1 MATVATYTNTNPDI
15 GIYGLYNP
23 FAVIISNDGAA
34 RANLTFRIK
43 VSIDGI
49 ADTEVIRDVTPI
61 GQAVVVEPF
70 KLLQDTFFKSNFDFL
85 SLSPNS
91 FNIVK
96 IEVGQTSSPTVVPP
110 AEGDPVPP
118 TFQGYVSAQE
128 KSFYVYNGY
137 ENQPVAINYRDF
149 YWYSFEPIKLPK
161 VKKEISL
168 LTNDTENL
176 SYPNQFRGFYDSQD
190 KILTATNV
198 ITTFHRLNGSEITG
212 TATDVAIEEPTAI
225 GYARQNLNLLD
236 FSIPAAAASWKILIR
251 YTNDEDT
258 TYDSEI
264 ITVRRQ
270 ACNPKQSNHRLY
282 WVNRYGGDEYQNF
295 TMLSEESLNIKKGK
309 RIQSDGINYKATTF
323 TDIQNI
329 NNPNIQEFGNSATRN
344 IVLRSDY
351 LSQIEVDALAELYK
365 SAIVVMFDD
374 DGTHPMVVTT
384 TSYRIVSVQQELY
397 KVEVDLQYANN
408 ELMQIQ

>member
-43 VSIDGI
+43 VSIVGI
-49 ADTEVIRDVTPI
+49 SDTEVIRDVTPI

-91 FNIVK
+91 FNIIK
-96 IEVGQTSSPTVVPP
+96 IEVGQTSSAT
-110 AEGDPVPP
+110 AIVPP
-118 TFQGYVSAQE
+118 TFQGYVSAQD

-149 YWYSFEPIKLPK
+149 YWYSFEPIKMPK
-161 VKKEISL
+161 IKQDISL
-168 LTNDTENL
+168 LTTDTENL
-176 SYPNQFRGFYDSQD
+176 SYPNKFRGFYDSTD
-190 KILTATNV
+190 SILTATNV

-212 TATDVAIEEPTAI
+212 TATDVAIAEPTAV

-236 FSIPAAAASWKILIR
+236 ASIPAAASSWKILIR
-251 YTNDEDT
+251 YTNEEDT

-264 ITVRRQ
+264 I
-270 ACNPKQSNHRLY
+270 SNHRLY

-295 TMLSEESLNIKKGK
+295 TMLSEQSLNITKGK

-329 NNPNIQEFGNSATRN
+329 NNPNIQEFGNSAIRN

-351 LSQIEVDALAELYK
+351 LSQIEVNALAELYK

-384 TSYRIVSVQQELY
+384 TSYKIVSVQNELY
-397 KVEVDLQYANN
+397 KVEVNLQYANN

>member
-1 MATVATYTNTNPDI
+1 MATVATYTNTNPEI

-61 GQAVVVEPF
+61 GQTVVVEPF

-85 SLSPNS
+85 SISPNS
-91 FNIVK
+91 FNLVK
-96 IEVGQTSSPTVVPP
+96 IEVGQTSSPSVTPP
-110 AEGDPVPP
+110 AIPVPP
-118 TFQGYVSAQE
+118 VWQDYVPAQT
-128 KSFYVYNGY
+128 KKFYVYNGY

-161 VKKEISL
+161 IKQEISL
-168 LTNDTENL
+168 LTADSENL
-176 SYPNQFRGFYDSQD
+176 SYPNKFRGFFDSID
-190 KILTATNV
+190 AIVIATNV
-198 ITTFHRLNGSEITG
+198 ITTFHRANGSEITG
-212 TATDVAIEEPTAI
+212 TEINEELEEPSEI
-225 GYARQNLNLLD
+225 GYARKELNLLD
-236 FSIPAAAASWKILIR
+236 FSIPVAAAYWKTKIR
-251 YTNDEDT
+251 YTSQGEEPL
-258 TYDSEI
+258 TYDSEE

-270 ACNPKQSNHRLY
+270 DCNPKQSNHRLY

-295 TMLSEESLNIKKGK
+295 TMLSEQSINIKKGK

-323 TDIQNI
+323 ADIQNI

-351 LSQIEVDALAELYK
+351 LSQIEVDALEELYK

-374 DGTHPMVVTT
+374 EGTHPMIVTT
-384 TSYRIVSVQQELY
+384 TNYRIVSVQQELY
-397 KVEVDLQYANN
+397 KVEVNLQYANN

>member
-1 MATVATYTNTNPDI
+1 MATVATYTNTNPEI

-23 FAVIISNDGAA
+23 FAVIISEATTVY
-34 RANLTFRIK
+34 NLTFRIR
-43 VSIDGI
+43 VSIKDI
-49 ADTEVIRDVTPI
+49 AGTEVVRNVNPI
-61 GQAVVVEPF
+61 GQTAVVEPS

-91 FNIVK
+91 FNIIK
-96 IEVGQTSSPTVVPP
+96 IEVGQSSSTNP
-110 AEGDPVPP
+110 DNPP
-118 TFQGYVSAQE
+118 TSQDYVPEQTKE
-128 KSFYVYNGY
+128 FYVYNGY

-161 VKKEISL
+161 IKQEISL
-168 LTNDTENL
+168 LTSDSENL
-176 SYPNQFRGFYDSQD
+176 SYPNKFRGFFDSID
-190 KILTATNV
+190 AIVIATNV
-198 ITTFHRLNGSEITG
+198 ITTFHRANGSEITG
-212 TATDVAIEEPTAI
+212 TEINEELEEPSEI
-225 GYARQNLNLLD
+225 GYARKELNLLD
-236 FSIPAAAASWKILIR
+236 FSIPVAAAYWKTKIR
-251 YTNDEDT
+251 YTSQGEEPL
-258 TYDSEI
+258 TYDSEE

-270 ACNPKQSNHRLY
+270 DCNPKQSNHRLY

-295 TMLSEESLNIKKGK
+295 TMLSEQSINIKKGK

-323 TDIQNI
+323 ADIQNI

-351 LSQIEVDALAELYK
+351 LSQIEVDALSELYK

-374 DGTHPMVVTT
+374 EGTHPMIVTT
-384 TSYRIVSVQQELY
+384 TNYRIISVQQELY
-397 KVEVDLQYANN
+397 KVEVNLQYANN

>member
-1 MATVATYTNTNPDI
+1 MATVATYTNTNPEI

-23 FAVIISNDGAA
+23 FAVIISEATTVY
-34 RANLTFRIK
+34 NLTFRIR
-43 VSIDGI
+43 VSIKDI
-49 ADTEVIRDVTPI
+49 AGTEVVRNVNPI
-61 GQAVVVEPF
+61 GQTAVVEPF

-91 FNIVK
+91 FNIIK
-96 IEVGQTSSPTVVPP
+96 IEVGQSSSTNP
-110 AEGDPVPP
+110 DNPP
-118 TFQGYVSAQE
+118 TSQDYVPEQTKE
-128 KSFYVYNGY
+128 FYVYNGY

-161 VKKEISL
+161 IKQEISL
-168 LTNDTENL
+168 LTSDSENL
-176 SYPNQFRGFYDSQD
+176 SYPNKFRGFFDSID
-190 KILTATNV
+190 AIVIATNV
-198 ITTFHRLNGSEITG
+198 ITTFHRANGSEITG
-212 TATDVAIEEPTAI
+212 TEINEELEEPSEI
-225 GYARQNLNLLD
+225 GYARKELNLLD
-236 FSIPAAAASWKILIR
+236 FSIPVAAAYWKTKIR
-251 YTNDEDT
+251 YTSQGGEPL
-258 TYDSEI
+258 TYDSEE

-270 ACNPKQSNHRLY
+270 DCNPKQSNHRLY

-295 TMLSEESLNIKKGK
+295 TMLSEQSINIKKGK

-323 TDIQNI
+323 ADIQNI

-351 LSQIEVDALAELYK
+351 LSQIEVDALEELYK

-374 DGTHPMVVTT
+374 EGTHPMIVTT
-384 TSYRIVSVQQELY
+384 TNYRIVSVQQELY
-397 KVEVDLQYANN
+397 KVEVNLQYANN

>member
-23 FAVIISNDGAA
+23 FAVIISNDGTA
-34 RANLTFRIK
+34 RFNLTFRIK
-43 VSIDGI
+43 VSIVGI
-49 ADTEVIRDVTPI
+49 SDTEVIRDVTPI
-61 GQAVVVEPF
+61 GQTVVVEPF
-70 KLLQDTFFKSNFDFL
+70 KLLQDTFFESNFDFL

-91 FNIVK
+91 FNIIK
-96 IEVGQTSSPTVVPP
+96 IEVGQTSSAT
-110 AEGDPVPP
+110 AIVPP
-118 TFQGYVSAQE
+118 TFQGYVSAQD

-149 YWYSFEPIKLPK
+149 YWYSFEPIKMPK
-161 VKKEISL
+161 IKQDISL
-168 LTNDTENL
+168 LTTDTENL
-176 SYPNQFRGFYDSQD
+176 SYPNQFRGFYDSTD
-190 KILTATNV
+190 SILTATNV

-212 TATDVAIEEPTAI
+212 TATDVAIAEPTAV

-236 FSIPAAAASWKILIR
+236 ASIPAAASSWKILIR
-251 YTNDEDT
+251 YTNEEDT

-295 TMLSEESLNIKKGK
+295 TMLSEQSLNISKGK

-397 KVEVDLQYANN
+397 KVEVNLQYANN

>member
-23 FAVIISNDGAA
+23 FAVIISNDGTA
-34 RANLTFRIK
+34 RENLTFRIR

-70 KLLQDTFFKSNFDFL
+70 KLLQDTFFESNFDFL

-91 FNIVK
+91 FNLVK
-96 IEVGQTSSPTVVPP
+96 IEVGQTSSAT
-110 AEGDPVPP
+110 AIVPP

-137 ENQPVAINYRDF
+137 ENKPVAINYRDF

-161 VKKEISL
+161 IKQDISL
-168 LTNDTENL
+168 LTNDGENL
-176 SYPNQFRGFYDSQD
+176 SYPNQFRGFYDSTD
-190 KILTATNV
+190 SILTATNV

-212 TATDVAIEEPTAI
+212 TATDVAIVEPTAI

-236 FSIPAAAASWKILIR
+236 ASIPAAASSWKILIR
-251 YTNDEDT
+251 YTNEEDVT
-258 TYDSEI
+258 FDSEI

-270 ACNPKQSNHRLY
+270 DCNPKQSNHRLY

-295 TMLSEESLNIKKGK
+295 TMLSEQSLNISKGK

-397 KVEVDLQYANN
+397 KVEVNLQYANN

>member
-1 MATVATYTNTNPDI
+1 MATVATYTNTNPEI

-23 FAVIISNDGAA
+23 FAVIISEATTVY
-34 RANLTFRIK
+34 NLTFRIRI
-43 VSIDGI
+43 SIKDI
-49 ADTEVIRDVTPI
+49 AGTEVVRDVNPI
-61 GQAVVVEPF
+61 GQTAVVEPF

-91 FNIVK
+91 FNIIK
-96 IEVGQTSSPTVVPP
+96 IEVGQSSSTNP
-110 AEGDPVPP
+110 DNPP
-118 TFQGYVSAQE
+118 TFEGYVSEQE
-128 KSFYVYNGY
+128 KEFYVYNGY

-161 VKKEISL
+161 IKQEISL
-168 LTNDTENL
+168 LTADSENL
-176 SYPNQFRGFYDSQD
+176 SYPNKFRGFFDSID
-190 KILTATNV
+190 AIVIATNV
-198 ITTFHRLNGSEITG
+198 ITTFHRANGSEITG
-212 TATDVAIEEPTAI
+212 TEINEELEEPSEI
-225 GYARQNLNLLD
+225 GYARKELNLLD
-236 FSIPAAAASWKILIR
+236 FSIPVAAAYWKTKIR
-251 YTNDEDT
+251 YTSQGGEPL
-258 TYDSEI
+258 TYDSEE

-270 ACNPKQSNHRLY
+270 ECNPKQSNHRLY

-295 TMLSEESLNIKKGK
+295 TMLSEQSINIKKGK

-323 TDIQNI
+323 TDILNI

-365 SAIVVMFDD
+365 SAIVVMLDD
-374 DGTHPMVVTT
+374 EGTHPMIVTT
-384 TSYRIVSVQQELY
+384 TNYRIVSVQQELY
-397 KVEVDLQYANN
+397 KVEVNLQYANN

>member
-1 MATVATYTNTNPDI
+1 MATVATYTNTNPEI
-15 GIYGLYNP
+15 GIYGLYNS
-23 FAVIISNDGAA
+23 FAVIISEATA
-34 RANLTFRIK
+34 VENLTFRIR
-43 VSIDGI
+43 VSIKDI
-49 ADTEVIRDVTPI
+49 AGTEVVRDVNPI
-61 GQAVVVEPF
+61 GQTAVVEPF

-91 FNIVK
+91 FNIIK
-96 IEVGQTSSPTVVPP
+96 IEVGQSSSTMP
-110 AEGDPVPP
+110 ENPP

-128 KSFYVYNGY
+128 KEFYVYNGY
-137 ENQPVAINYRDF
+137 ENKPVAINYRDF
-149 YWYSFEPIKLPK
+149 YWYNFEPIKLPK

-168 LTNDTENL
+168 LTNDGENL
-176 SYPNQFRGFYDSQD
+176 SYPNKFRGFFDNTD
-190 KILTATNV
+190 AIVIATNV
-198 ITTFHRLNGSEITG
+198 ITTFHRANGSEITG
-212 TATDVAIEEPTAI
+212 TEINEELEEPSEI
-225 GYARQNLNLLD
+225 GYARKELNLLD
-236 FSIPAAAASWKILIR
+236 FSIPVAAAYWKTKIR
-251 YTNDEDT
+251 YTSQGGEPL
-258 TYDSEI
+258 TYDSEEI
-264 ITVRRQ
+264 IVRRQ

-295 TMLSEESLNIKKGK
+295 TMLSEQSINIKKGK

-323 TDIQNI
+323 TDILNI

-374 DGTHPMVVTT
+374 EGTHPMIVTT
-384 TSYRIVSVQQELY
+384 SSYKIVSVQQELY
-397 KVEVDLQYANN
+397 KVDVNLQYANN

>member
-1 MATVATYTNTNPDI
+1 M
-15 GIYGLYNP
+15 
-23 FAVIISNDGAA
+23 
-34 RANLTFRIK
+34 
-43 VSIDGI
+43 
-49 ADTEVIRDVTPI
+49 
-61 GQAVVVEPF
+61 
-70 KLLQDTFFKSNFDFL
+70 
-85 SLSPNS
+85 
-91 FNIVK
+91 
-96 IEVGQTSSPTVVPP
+96 
-110 AEGDPVPP
+110 
-118 TFQGYVSAQE
+118 
-128 KSFYVYNGY
+128 
-137 ENQPVAINYRDF
+137 AINYRDF
-149 YWYSFEPIKLPK
+149 YWYNFEPIKLPK
-161 VKKEISL
+161 IKQDISL
-168 LTNDTENL
+168 LTNDGENL
-176 SYPNQFRGFYDSQD
+176 SYPNKFRGFFDGTD
-190 KILTATNV
+190 AIVIATNV
-198 ITTFHRLNGSEITG
+198 ITTFHRANGSEITG
-212 TATDVAIEEPTAI
+212 TAIDEQLEEPTEI
-225 GYARQNLNLLD
+225 GYARQQLNLLD
-236 FSIPAAAASWKILIR
+236 ALIPAAAASWKIKIR
-251 YTNDEDT
+251 YTSQGEEPL
-258 TYDSEI
+258 TYDSEE

-270 ACNPKQSNHRLY
+270 PCNPKQSNHRLY

-295 TMLSEESLNIKKGK
+295 TMLSEQSLNIKKGK

>member
-23 FAVIISNDGAA
+23 FAVIISEATTVY
-34 RANLTFRIK
+34 NLTFRIR
-43 VSIDGI
+43 VSIKDI
-49 ADTEVIRDVTPI
+49 ADTEVVRDINPI
-61 GQAVVVEPF
+61 GQTAVVEPF

-96 IEVGQTSSPTVVPP
+96 IEVGQSSSTV
-110 AEGDPVPP
+110 AANPP

-128 KSFYVYNGY
+128 KEFYVYNGY

-149 YWYSFEPIKLPK
+149 YWYNFEPIKLPK
-161 VKKEISL
+161 IKQEVSL
-168 LTNDTENL
+168 LTNDGENL
-176 SYPNQFRGFYDSQD
+176 SYPNKFRGFYDNTDS
-190 KILTATNV
+190 ILTATNV

-212 TATDVAIEEPTAI
+212 TATDEQLEEPTEI
-225 GYARQNLNLLD
+225 GYARQQLNLLD
-236 FSIPAAAASWKILIR
+236 SSIPAAAASWKILIR
-251 YTNDEDT
+251 YTSEGEEPI

-270 ACNPKQSNHRLY
+270 DCNPKQSNHRLY

-295 TMLSEESLNIKKGK
+295 TMLSEQSINIKKGK
-309 RIQSDGINYKATTF
+309 RIQSDGIDYKATSF
-323 TDIQNI
+323 TDILNI
-329 NNPNIQEFGNSATRN
+329 NNPNIQEFGNSATKN

-374 DGTHPMVVTT
+374 EGTHPMLVTT
-384 TSYRIVSVQQELY
+384 TSYKIVSVQQELY
-397 KVEVDLQYANN
+397 KVEVNLQYANN

>member
-23 FAVIISNDGAA
+23 FAVIISNDGTA
-34 RANLTFRIK
+34 RFNLTFRIK
-43 VSIDGI
+43 VSIVGI
-49 ADTEVIRDVTPI
+49 SDTEVIRDVTPI

-91 FNIVK
+91 FNIIK
-96 IEVGQTSSPTVVPP
+96 IEVGQTSSAT
-110 AEGDPVPP
+110 AIVPP
-118 TFQGYVSAQE
+118 TFQEYVSAQDKE
-128 KSFYVYNGY
+128 FYVYNGY

>member
-1 MATVATYTNTNPDI
+1 MATVATYTNTNPEI

-23 FAVIISNDGAA
+23 FAVIISEATTVY
-34 RANLTFRIK
+34 NLTFRIRI
-43 VSIDGI
+43 SIKDI
-49 ADTEVIRDVTPI
+49 AGTEVVRDVNPI
-61 GQAVVVEPF
+61 GQTAVVEPF

-91 FNIVK
+91 FNIIK
-96 IEVGQTSSPTVVPP
+96 IEVGQSSSTNS
-110 AEGDPVPP
+110 DNPP

-128 KSFYVYNGY
+128 KEFYVYNGY

-161 VKKEISL
+161 IKQEISL
-168 LTNDTENL
+168 LTNDSENL
-176 SYPNQFRGFYDSQD
+176 SYPNKFRGFFDSID
-190 KILTATNV
+190 AIVIATNV
-198 ITTFHRLNGSEITG
+198 ITTFHRANGSEITG
-212 TATDVAIEEPTAI
+212 TEINEELEEPLEI
-225 GYARQNLNLLD
+225 GYARKELNLLD
-236 FSIPAAAASWKILIR
+236 FSIPVAAAYWKTKIR
-251 YTNDEDT
+251 YTSQGGEPL
-258 TYDSEI
+258 TYDSEE

-270 ACNPKQSNHRLY
+270 DCNPKQSNHRLY

-295 TMLSEESLNIKKGK
+295 TMLSEQSINIKKGK

-323 TDIQNI
+323 ADIQNI

-365 SAIVVMFDD
+365 SAIVVMLDEE
-374 DGTHPMVVTT
+374 GTHPMIVTNRN
-384 TSYRIVSVQQELY
+384 YRIVSVQQELY
-397 KVEVDLQYANN
+397 KVEVNLQYANN

>member
-1 MATVATYTNTNPDI
+1 MATVATYTNTNPEI

-23 FAVIISNDGAA
+23 FAVIISEATTVY
-34 RANLTFRIK
+34 NLTFRIRI
-43 VSIDGI
+43 SIKDI
-49 ADTEVIRDVTPI
+49 AGTEVVRDVNPI
-61 GQAVVVEPF
+61 GQTAVVEPF

-91 FNIVK
+91 FNIIK
-96 IEVGQTSSPTVVPP
+96 IEVGQSSSTNSNN
-110 AEGDPVPP
+110 PP

-128 KSFYVYNGY
+128 KEFYVYNGY

-161 VKKEISL
+161 IKQEISL
-168 LTNDTENL
+168 LTNDSENL
-176 SYPNQFRGFYDSQD
+176 SYPNKFRGFFDSID
-190 KILTATNV
+190 AIVIATNV
-198 ITTFHRLNGSEITG
+198 ITTFHRANGSEITG
-212 TATDVAIEEPTAI
+212 TEINEELEEPSEI
-225 GYARQNLNLLD
+225 GYARKELNLLD
-236 FSIPAAAASWKILIR
+236 FSIPVAAAYWKTKII
-251 YTNDEDT
+251 YTSQGEEPL
-258 TYDSEI
+258 TYDSEE

-270 ACNPKQSNHRLY
+270 DCNPKQSNHRLY

-295 TMLSEESLNIKKGK
+295 TMLSEQSINIKKGK

-323 TDIQNI
+323 ADIQNI

-397 KVEVDLQYANN
+397 KVEVNLQYANN

>member
-23 FAVIISNDGAA
+23 FAVIISNDGTA
-34 RANLTFRIK
+34 RENLTFRIR

-49 ADTEVIRDVTPI
+49 ADTEVIRNVTPI

-96 IEVGQTSSPTVVPP
+96 IEVGQTSSAT
-110 AEGDPVPP
+110 AIVPP

-149 YWYSFEPIKLPK
+149 YWYNFEPIKLPK
-161 VKKEISL
+161 IKQDISL
-168 LTNDTENL
+168 LTNDGENL
-176 SYPNQFRGFYDSQD
+176 SYPNQFRGFYDSTD
-190 KILTATNV
+190 SIVTATNV

-212 TATDVAIEEPTAI
+212 TATDVEIAEPTAI
-225 GYARQNLNLLD
+225 GYARQQLNLLD
-236 FSIPAAAASWKILIR
+236 ASIPAAASSWKILIR
-251 YTNDEDT
+251 YTNEEEVT
-258 TYDSEI
+258 FDSEI

-295 TMLSEESLNIKKGK
+295 TMLSEQSLNISKGK

-329 NNPNIQEFGNSATRN
+329 NNPNIQEFGNSATKN

-384 TSYRIVSVQQELY
+384 SSYRIVSVQQELY
-397 KVEVDLQYANN
+397 KVEVNLQYANN

>member
-49 ADTEVIRDVTPI
+49 AGTEVVRDVNPI
-61 GQAVVVEPF
+61 GQTAVVEPF

-91 FNIVK
+91 FNLVK
-96 IEVGQTSSPTVVPP
+96 IEVGQTSSPSVTPP
-110 AEGDPVPP
+110 AIPVPP

-128 KSFYVYNGY
+128 KEFYVYNGY

-161 VKKEISL
+161 IKQEISL
-168 LTNDTENL
+168 LTTDSENL
-176 SYPNQFRGFYDSQD
+176 SYPNKFRGFFDNTD
-190 KILTATNV
+190 AIVIATNV
-198 ITTFHRLNGSEITG
+198 ITTFHRANGSEITG
-212 TATDVAIEEPTAI
+212 TEINEELEEPSEI
-225 GYARQNLNLLD
+225 GYARKQLNLLD
-236 FSIPAAAASWKILIR
+236 FSIPVAAAYWKTKIR
-251 YTNDEDT
+251 YTSQGGEPL
-258 TYDSEI
+258 TYDSEE

-270 ACNPKQSNHRLY
+270 DCNPKQSNHRLY

-295 TMLSEESLNIKKGK
+295 TMLSEQSINIKKGK

-323 TDIQNI
+323 ADISEYQ
-329 NNPNIQEFGNSATRN
+329 
-344 IVLRSDY
+344 
-351 LSQIEVDALAELYK
+351 
-365 SAIVVMFDD
+365 
-374 DGTHPMVVTT
+374 
-384 TSYRIVSVQQELY
+384 
-397 KVEVDLQYANN
+397 
-408 ELMQIQ
+408 

>member
-23 FAVIISNDGAA
+23 FAVIISNDGTA
-34 RANLTFRIK
+34 RANLTFRIR
-43 VSIDGI
+43 VSIVGI

-91 FNIVK
+91 FNLVK
-96 IEVGQTSSPTVVPP
+96 IEVAQTSSATADVPP
-110 AEGDPVPP
+110 IFITYPP
-118 TFQGYVSAQE
+118 AQTKE
-128 KSFYVYNGY
+128 FYVYNGY

-161 VKKEISL
+161 IKQDISL
-168 LTNDTENL
+168 LTNDGENL

-212 TATDVAIEEPTAI
+212 TATDDELGEPTAI
-225 GYARQNLNLLD
+225 GYGRYQLNLLD
-236 FSIPAAAASWKILIR
+236 ASIPVAAASWKILIR
-251 YTNDEDT
+251 YSNDEDT

-270 ACNPKQSNHRLY
+270 ACNPKQRNHRLY

-295 TMLSEESLNIKKGK
+295 TMLSEQSLNITKGK

-351 LSQIEVDALAELYK
+351 LSQIEVDALSELYK

-397 KVEVDLQYANN
+397 KVEVNLQYANN

>member
-1 MATVATYTNTNPDI
+1 MATVATYTNTNPEI

-23 FAVIISNDGAA
+23 FAVIISEATTVY
-34 RANLTFRIK
+34 NLTFRIR
-43 VSIDGI
+43 VSIKDI
-49 ADTEVIRDVTPI
+49 AGTEVVRNVNPI
-61 GQAVVVEPF
+61 GQTAVVEPF

-91 FNIVK
+91 FNIIK
-96 IEVGQTSSPTVVPP
+96 IEVGQSSSTNP
-110 AEGDPVPP
+110 DNPP
-118 TFQGYVSAQE
+118 TSQDYVPEQTKE
-128 KSFYVYNGY
+128 FYVYNGY

-161 VKKEISL
+161 IKQEISL
-168 LTNDTENL
+168 LTNDSENL
-176 SYPNQFRGFYDSQD
+176 SYPNKFRGFFDSID
-190 KILTATNV
+190 AIVIATNV
-198 ITTFHRLNGSEITG
+198 ITTFHRANGSEITG
-212 TATDVAIEEPTAI
+212 TEINEELEEPSEI
-225 GYARQNLNLLD
+225 GYARKELNLLD
-236 FSIPAAAASWKILIR
+236 FSIPVAAAYWKTKIR
-251 YTNDEDT
+251 YTSQGGEPL
-258 TYDSEI
+258 TYDSEE

-270 ACNPKQSNHRLY
+270 DCNPKQSNHRLY

-295 TMLSEESLNIKKGK
+295 TMLSEQSINIKKGK

-323 TDIQNI
+323 ADIQNI

-351 LSQIEVDALAELYK
+351 LSQIEVDALEELYK

-374 DGTHPMVVTT
+374 EGTHPMIVTT
-384 TSYRIVSVQQELY
+384 TNYRIVSVQQELY
-397 KVEVDLQYANN
+397 KVEVNLQYANN

>member
-43 VSIDGI
+43 VSIVGI

-85 SLSPNS
+85 ALSPNS
-91 FNIVK
+91 FNLVK
-96 IEVGQTSSPTVVPP
+96 IEVGQTSSPSVTPP
-110 AEGDPVPP
+110 AIPVPP
-118 TFQGYVSAQE
+118 VWQDYVTAQTKE
-128 KSFYVYNGY
+128 FYVYNGY

-149 YWYSFEPIKLPK
+149 YWYNFEPIKLPK
-161 VKKEISL
+161 IKQDISL
-168 LTNDTENL
+168 LTNDGENL
-176 SYPNQFRGFYDSQD
+176 SYPNKFRGFFDGTD
-190 KILTATNV
+190 AIVIATNV
-198 ITTFHRLNGSEITG
+198 ITTFHRANGSEITG
-212 TATDVAIEEPTAI
+212 TAIDEQLEEPTEI
-225 GYARQNLNLLD
+225 GYARQQLNLLD
-236 FSIPAAAASWKILIR
+236 ALIPAAAASWKIKIR
-251 YTNDEDT
+251 YTSQGEEPL
-258 TYDSEI
+258 TYDSEE

-270 ACNPKQSNHRLY
+270 PCNPKQSNHRLY

-295 TMLSEESLNIKKGK
+295 TMLSEQSLNIKKGK

-397 KVEVDLQYANN
+397 KVEVNLQYANN

>member
-23 FAVIISNDGAA
+23 FAVIISNDGAQ
-34 RANLTFRIK
+34 RLSLTFRIR
-43 VSIDGI
+43 VSIVGI
-49 ADTEVIRDVTPI
+49 SDTEVIRDVTPI
-61 GQAVVVEPF
+61 GQTVVVEPF

-96 IEVGQTSSPTVVPP
+96 IEVGQTSSAT
-110 AEGDPVPP
+110 AIVPP

-161 VKKEISL
+161 IKQDISL
-168 LTNDTENL
+168 LTNDGENL
-176 SYPNQFRGFYDSQD
+176 SYPNQFRGFYDSTD
-190 KILTATNV
+190 SILTATNV

-212 TATDVAIEEPTAI
+212 TATDVAIGEPTAI
-225 GYARQNLNLLD
+225 GYARQQLNLLD
-236 FSIPAAAASWKILIR
+236 ASIPAAASSWKILIR
-251 YTNDEDT
+251 YTNEEDVT
-258 TYDSEI
+258 FDSEI

-295 TMLSEESLNIKKGK
+295 TMLSEQSLNIKKGK